1 VSNSPSTKGA
11 GRLILKWERGAL
23 TAGCVAWV
31 LCVLGLLLGSP
42 AQFFRAYLAAY
53 TFFLGIALG
62 GMAILMISHLTGGAW
77 AYLIR
82 RILEA
87 QMSTLPL
94 IALMF
99 IPLAFGLEPLYL
111 WARPELVAADPQLH
125 AQQFWLNKPF
135 FLIRAAIY
143 FAIWLLIA
151 FALALRSRRQER
163 TGDPTMP
170 WKFMRLSEVGLV
182 LYGTTMHFAA
192 FDWLEMLQPN
202 YHSTIFPM
210 LVASSQLFS
219 AQAFALVVLVALS
232 LRSEAAAVVSTR
244 VLTDLG
250 NILLAF
256 LIICAYML
264 WFQFM
269 LGWIANQPADAL
281 WFLPR
286 VSGGWRGVAWA
297 IFIVQ
302 FAVPLFL
309 LLMRAVKSSPRSL
322 LQLAAVV
329 LFMQLV
335 FVYYLVVP
343 PFQAASLTEHWLD
356 FVTPFAVGGI
366 WLGYFLERFR
376 RRAVLAPNDPNRES
390 AVHLRHLDEED
401 IEREHALSPS
411 EA

>member
-1 VSNSPSTKGA
+1 MEV
-11 GRLILKWERGAL
+11 
-23 TAGCVAWV
+23 
-31 LCVLGLLLGSP
+31 P

-53 TFFLGIALG
+53 TFCLGITLG
-62 GMAILMISHLTGGAW
+62 GMAILMLSHLTGGAW

-94 IALMF
+94 MALMF
-99 IPLAFGLEPLYL
+99 IPLVFGLEPLYL

-151 FALALRSRRQER
+151 FALAARSRRQER
-163 TGDPTMP
+163 TGDPSLP
-170 WKFMRLSEVGLV
+170 GNSCGSARSGLV
-182 LYGTTMHFAA
+182 LYGTTIHFAA

-202 YHSTIFPM
+202 YHSTIFPH
-210 LVASSQLFS
+210 VGGVEPALFG
-219 AQAFALVVLVALS
+219 AAFALVVLVALS
-232 LRSEAAAVVSTR
+232 LRSEAASVVSR
-244 VLTDLG
+244 HVLIDLG

-286 VSGGWRGVAWA
+286 VNGGWRGVAWA

-302 FAVPLFL
+302 FARSALFAADARGEIEPAKPAPIGIRRIVHAGCLRL
-309 LLMRAVKSSPRSL
+309 LPRRST
-322 LQLAAVV
+322 V
-329 LFMQLV
+329 
-335 FVYYLVVP
+335 
-343 PFQAASLTEHWLD
+343 
-356 FVTPFAVGGI
+356 
-366 WLGYFLERFR
+366 
-376 RRAVLAPNDPNRES
+376 
-390 AVHLRHLDEED
+390 
-401 IEREHALSPS
+401 
-411 EA
+411 